1 MLNQAW
7 VAMTFTTRERVMLPA
22 MLEGEVSSLPGR
34 KRTLPRAC
42 GYRWWR
48 YRHAGVGPPQ
58 CWQRTGSAH
67 ERDAGIAALGGSRR
81 LGESDEAAARHGQ
94 ALTRTGRRADYT
106 HRPMTEEPDAIG
118 RPFAFLCEN
127 NYLTLNLFRAAPRRA
142 GLGPMTR
149 PTNSRERCRLRRRL
163 LPHPLPCPSCSEDRV
178 PKTRTDRTG
187 AGNQG
192 KPARAARRAQLPQ
205 LTGADPT

>member
-1 MLNQAW
+1 
-7 VAMTFTTRERVMLPA
+7 MLPA

-42 GYRWWR
+42 GYRWRR
-48 YRHAGVGPPQ
+48 YRHASVGPPQ

-67 ERDAGIAALGGSRR
+67 KRDAGIAALGGSRR
-81 LGESDEAAARHGQ
+81 LGEGDEAAARHGQ
-94 ALTRTGRRADYT
+94 ARTRTGRRADYT

-149 PTNSRERCRLRRRL
+149 PTTRPT
-163 LPHPLPCPSCSEDRV
+163 LPT
-178 PKTRTDRTG
+178 KTRAVATTSATSPVAVRTG
-187 AGNQG
+187 SPNREPTGQV
-192 KPARAARRAQLPQ
+192 PAIKESPR
-205 LTGADPT
+205 

>member
-1 MLNQAW
+1 
-7 VAMTFTTRERVMLPA
+7 MLPA

-127 NYLTLNLFRAAPRRA
+127 NYLTLNLFRAAPRRV
-142 GLGPMTR
+142 GPMTR
-149 PTNSRERCRLRRRL
+149 PTTRLTLPTKTRAVATTPATSPVAVRTGSPNANRQERCRQSRKAR
-163 LPHPLPCPSCSEDRV
+163 
-178 PKTRTDRTG
+178 
-187 AGNQG
+187 
-192 KPARAARRAQLPQ
+192 ARAARRAQLPH
-205 LTGADPT
+205 LTGADPK

>member
-1 MLNQAW
+1 MLNQAR

-42 GYRWWR
+42 GYRWRR
-48 YRHAGVGPPQ
+48 YRHASVGPPQ

-81 LGESDEAAARHGQ
+81 LGEGDEAAARHGQ
-94 ALTRTGRRADYT
+94 ARTRTGRRADYT

-149 PTNSRERCRLRRRL
+149 PTNSPDAADQDAGCCHNLS
-163 LPHPLPCPSCSEDRV
+163 HVPSCGEDRLPEREPTGQV
-178 PKTRTDRTG
+178 PAIKESPR
-187 AGNQG
+187 
-192 KPARAARRAQLPQ
+192 
-205 LTGADPT
+205 